1 MACEL
6 KQESK
11 KAIWRAAYFYIR
23 NPVELMEL
31 VNGIFIFPY
40 ILANELVNQIKSNM
54 ARINEI
60 HGHLIRATMK
70 G

>member
-1 MACEL
+1 ME
-6 KQESK
+6 
-11 KAIWRAAYFYIR
+11 AAYFYIR